1 MPDRKERDT
10 AVLVKLETGGY
21 GVDAVPVAAQDAMLV
36 SKFSAK
42 QEIKYVKNPEV
53 RPYMGGSA
61 DLVAET
67 YIVGSFEVA
76 MGGSGAAGT
85 ATMWSRFL
93 RSAAFAEAIT
103 AGTRIDYTPITLAL
117 ESASLYYYD
126 SGVLK
131 KAPGMRCNIT
141 GFKLAYGGVP
151 TLAVSFIAKDGGDTA
166 VASPALTLTPWKEPL
181 AINTTN
187 SGLLTIGCT
196 YAAGALVGGT
206 TFPSKGIELSLG
218 GQLNWMGLLGGEE
231 ADLTDRD
238 VTGKITLDLT
248 AAQEI
253 TNMGIVKAGT
263 LQGIG
268 LLHGTA
274 AGHKLLTHLPACQLK
289 NPTKDTISG
298 KRVITYD
305 IAAKPV
311 AGNDEWRI
319 VTM

>member
-1 MPDRKERDT
+1 MPNRNERDT
-10 AVLVKLETGGY
+10 AILFKIETGGY
-21 GVDAVPVAAQDAMLV
+21 GVDAVPVAATDAIKV
-36 SKFSAK
+36 RKFSYK

-61 DLVAET
+61 DLVGET
-67 YIVGSFEVA
+67 YITGSFEVA
-76 MGGSGAAGT
+76 LGGSGTAGL
-85 ATMWSRFL
+85 ATMWSRFY
-93 RSAAFAEAIT
+93 RAAAFAEAIT
-103 AGTRIDYTPITLAL
+103 AVTRCDYTPISSAL
-117 ESASLYYYD
+117 ESGSMYCYD

-131 KAPGMRCNIT
+131 KVLGVRCNISAL
-141 GFKLAYGGVP
+141 KMPYGDVP
-151 TLAVSFIAKDGGDTA
+151 TATVNFIGKDGGETA

-181 AINTTN
+181 AVNTLN

-206 TFPSKGIELSLG
+206 TFPSKGLELSLG

-231 ADLTDRD
+231 ADITDRD

-253 TNMGIVKAGT
+253 SNMGIVKAGT

-268 LLHGTA
+268 LLHGVT
-274 AGHKLLTHLPACQLK
+274 AGHKLLTHLPAVQLK
-289 NPTKDTISG
+289 NPTKDSLNG

-305 IAAKPV
+305 IAALPV

-319 VTM
+319 VTL